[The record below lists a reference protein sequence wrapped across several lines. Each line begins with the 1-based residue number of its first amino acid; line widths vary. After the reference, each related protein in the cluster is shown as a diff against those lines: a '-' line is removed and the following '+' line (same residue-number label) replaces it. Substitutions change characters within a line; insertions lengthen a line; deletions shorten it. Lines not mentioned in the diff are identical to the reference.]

1 VGDDNIFIFGLTEK
15 EVADLKNSNYN
26 PKKFI
31 EKSPILQKV
40 MNLIGTDFFCPDEP
54 GLFRPLY
61 DELFNNDE
69 YLLMADFDTYLAAQA
84 AVEKAYNDK
93 ALWTKMSILN
103 VARCGKFSSDRTIA
117 EYANDIW
124 GIDAL
129 PVSLTERQ
137 E

>member
-1 VGDDNIFIFGLTEK
+1 
-15 EVADLKNSNYN
+15 
-26 PKKFI
+26 
-31 EKSPILQKV
+31 

-54 GLFRPLY
+54 GLFRPIY
-61 DELFNNDE
+61 DELFHNDE
-69 YLLMADFDTYLAAQA
+69 YLLMADFDTYIAAQA